1 MPEER
6 IYQSRVG
13 VGGPQRAV
21 LSDARDFG
29 AGIGAAIEQAG
40 SVAHQLQIRDYRL
53 DRQEKADSEAADF
66 TKRFT
71 QLRTDTDAA
80 IREARANHGPGAQG
94 HAKAMLERVEKQRE
108 ALLGTITEKSVRRSA
123 EAQFGEYVSR
133 LSKVEGDFE
142 EGKRVDKLVT
152 DIGDSI
158 DISRNRVRIGK
169 GDAETYAEELTLT
182 VAAIDAMP
190 GTSDDI
196 KEKLVKQAEQG
207 LSVSFLQG
215 MMDSDPAKAKAAI
228 DAGQFNDMLSPEQ
241 LEALRNGADVEIRR
255 IEAEEA
261 EKVRAAEVKLN
272 QRLRELKEY
281 DSQGV
286 EIPDAAL
293 AEMEAAYTA
302 IGKTDLVVE
311 IQGMRANSEFARVW
325 EKRTPVQREQRLAEL
340 RAKAKPTVAE
350 QREIAWHEKHSG
362 PLDSKW
368 NDDPFAAI
376 QAAGFDPAPPLDMND
391 PQSVRDR
398 IAWQRSA
405 AAFTERPIPLFSKNE
420 LAGLQEQY
428 RAGEKEQVRLLAA
441 LDVVPAAGGSRV
453 EAARQIAPDDQHFQI
468 LAQLNAN
475 SRAMVVEG
483 RKVLR
488 DKGARTFWAFKDNPD
503 AGEMAAQINADLE
516 RALKRVPGAVGPIR
530 DTAIQYATGA
540 LARNATDADDLTR
553 RTYLQAMRVA
563 LGGKDGTGGLSY
575 WNGRPYV
582 VADGFTPEGFEA
594 AIVRDIRRKAD
605 NPPVNPDGS
614 AAQLSRAVPVFI
626 GPGRYQWETPGGQ
639 LVLAKN
645 GQPYVS
651 EVVAGR

>member
-6 IYQSRVG
+6 TYQSRVS

-40 SVAHQLQIRDYRL
+40 SAVHQLQIRDYRL

-66 TKRFT
+66 SKRFS

-108 ALLGTITEKSVRRSA
+108 ALLGGITEDSVRRTA

-158 DISRNRVRIGK
+158 DIARNRVRIGK

-190 GTSDDI
+190 GTSADI

-215 MMDSDPAKAKAAI
+215 MMDSDPAAAKAAI

-255 IEAEEA
+255 MEAEA
-261 EKVRAAEVKLN
+261 ERKAAEAKSQLNERIQTVKALDE
-272 QRLRELKEY
+272 QGIEVPDETLAELEAA
-281 DSQGV
+281 
-286 EIPDAAL
+286 AAL
-293 AEMEAAYTA
+293 T
-302 IGKTDLVVE
+302 GDQSTVVQL
-311 IQGMRANSEFARVW
+311 QGIRANNQFARVW
-325 EKRTPVQREQRLAEL
+325 EKATPVQREQRLAALE
-340 RAKAKPTVAE
+340 AKKNPTQNE
-350 QREIAWHEKHSG
+350 QREIDWLKSKSG
-362 PLDSKW
+362 ALDSQF
-368 NDDPFAAI
+368 NNDPFAAVI
-376 QAAGFDPAPPLDMND
+376 AAGMTPAPPVSLAD
-391 PQSVRDR
+391 PKSVRDR

-405 AAFTERPIPLFSKNE
+405 SQATGRPIPLFSKNE
-420 LAGLQEQY
+420 LAGYQEQY
-428 RAGEKEQVRLLAA
+428 NQGQAQRMQLLGQ
-441 LDVVPAAGGSRV
+441 LDAFGNDGKAKA
-453 EAARQIAPDDQHFQI
+453 EAARQIAPGDAHFQI
-468 LAQLNAN
+468 LAQLNPGTR
-475 SRAMVVEG
+475 SMVVDGKKALE
-483 RKVLR
+483 RK
-488 DKGARTFWAFKDNPD
+488 GFFAPSKDNPK
-503 AGEMAAQINADLE
+503 AADINEFVDKLNADLAY
-516 RALKRVPGAVGPIR
+516 ALRRTGAAKDVQNV
-530 DTAIQYATGA
+530 AVQFAAGA
-540 LARNATDADDLTR
+540 LAREGVDGDANSERLYKRAID
-553 RTYLQAMRVA
+553 VA
-563 LGGKDGTGGLSY
+563 LGGGAGKGGLGY
-575 WNGRPYV
+575 WRGNPYV
-582 VADGFTPEGFEA
+582 IADGFTPEGFEA
-594 AIVRDIRRKAD
+594 AVIRDLRRKAN
-605 NPPVNPDGS
+605 NPPVDPDGS
-614 AAQLSRAVPVFI
+614 PFNLYKAVPVLVA
-626 GPGRYQWETPGGQ
+626 PGKYQWETPGRQ
-639 LVLAKN
+639 LVYAKD

-651 EVVAGR
+651 DIEAGR